1 MVVFSFLVI
10 VIIYF
15 HLTFT
20 FEFMIGELSFHDIFE
35 QLNWNKFKKKLLL
48 KF

>member
-20 FEFMIGELSFHDIFE
+20 FEFMIGELSFHNIFE
-35 QLNWNKFKKKLLL
+35 QLNWNKFKKSCFS